1 MPNYQTIQL
10 TRLQVSHAIAA
21 IRTYMDMLLNRPEE
35 EREGGE
41 REDYLIAQSIV
52 KVLAKAEEQ
61 ADPARL
67 DPNSD

>member
-10 TRLQVSHAIAA
+10 TPLQVSHAIAA